1 MAEKMLIPAIRF
13 KKFTE
18 EWEENELDSLFSKI
32 KNAFVGTSTPYYVDQ
47 GHFYLESNNVKN
59 GQINRNSEIFINDFF
74 YKKQE
79 DNWLHTDDIV
89 MVQSGHVGH
98 SAVIPVELNNIA
110 AHALIIFADKK
121 KQVCSYF
128 LNYQFQ
134 TDISKA
140 QIGNITTGNTIKHI
154 LSSEMKKFKV
164 LLPQVTQQTQIGGY
178 FQSLDKLISLHQAEY
193 NKLVNL
199 KKAMLEKM
207 FPKNGAVLPEIRFKG
222 FEGDWEE
229 KRLGEDVAD
238 IVGGGTPSSF
248 ESSYWNG
255 NIDWYSPTE
264 IGTEVFANSS
274 VKKITELGLKNSSAK
289 LLPANKTI
297 LFTSRAGIGDMA
309 ILKRIGATNQGFQ
322 SLVLKDGYDTY
333 FIYSMGVLIKD
344 FAIRYSSGSTFLE
357 ISGKMLGKMV
367 LRIPS
372 IIEQQKIG
380 TYFQNLDKLVNLHQT
395 ELDKLD
401 NLKKACLEKM
411 FV

>member
-264 IGTEVFANSS
+264 IGTEVFANGS
-274 VKKITELGLKNSSAK
+274 VKK
-289 LLPANKTI
+289 
-297 LFTSRAGIGDMA
+297 
-309 ILKRIGATNQGFQ
+309 
-322 SLVLKDGYDTY
+322 
-333 FIYSMGVLIKD
+333 
-344 FAIRYSSGSTFLE
+344 
-357 ISGKMLGKMV
+357 
-367 LRIPS
+367 
-372 IIEQQKIG
+372 
-380 TYFQNLDKLVNLHQT
+380 
-395 ELDKLD
+395 
-401 NLKKACLEKM
+401 
-411 FV
+411 